1 MIKSTLIAQNIHKH
15 FPGVHAVNDVSAT
28 FQTGQVVAVI
38 GENGAGKST
47 LMRIIAGVHQPD
59 SGEILVDEKPVVI
72 SSVSE
77 ATELGISFIHQE
89 LNLADNLSIA
99 ANLFLGREAKRFQP
113 FNWIDSAAID
123 RQSETILS
131 RLSLD
136 LSPHQ
141 LVRTLSIG
149 QQQMIEIGKSLSQS
163 ARLIIMDEPTSSLTK
178 HETQRLFDLIREL
191 KEQDVGIVYIS
202 HRLMEVSEIA
212 DRVIVLRDGQNS
224 GELIKPEIEHHR
236 MVSLMVGR
244 ESTQFYQLE
253 TRSIGEDRFRA
264 EDLVVPKLNGD
275 PINFSLKAGE
285 VVGMAGLVGAGR
297 TELAESIFGI
307 RQPIS
312 GLIHVDQQSIKTGSP
327 AEAINAGIFLV
338 PEDRRLHGLITEF
351 SVRDN
356 ITLPGINH
364 YQTAKFIQGE
374 KTELISKQVVNEL
387 RIKTPSIEQAASLL
401 SGGNQ
406 QKIVLGK
413 WMSLKPKVLLLDEP
427 TRGVDVMS
435 KGEIYQLIDDM
446 AKMGI
451 AILAISSDLEEIL
464 RISDRVLVMH
474 KGNLAG
480 QLDRAQVNEEAIMKL
495 ATGTT

>member
-113 FNWIDSAAID
+113 FNWIDSVAID

-253 TRSIGEDRFRA
+253 TRSVGEERFRA

-364 YQTAKFIQGE
+364 YQTAKFIQRE

-480 QLDRAQVNEEAIMKL
+480 QLDRTQVNEEAIMKL
-495 ATGTT
+495 ATGTA